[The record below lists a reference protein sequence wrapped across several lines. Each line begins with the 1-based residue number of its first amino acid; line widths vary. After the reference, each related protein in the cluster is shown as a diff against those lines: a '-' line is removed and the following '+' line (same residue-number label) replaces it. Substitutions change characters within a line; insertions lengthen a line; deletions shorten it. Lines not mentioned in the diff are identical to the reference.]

1 MNSVRPHRQVPLTLT
16 GWIVVLSAP
25 ALLACLAG
33 LFLR

>member
-1 MNSVRPHRQVPLTLT
+1 MRPVKRQKLFPLTLT
-16 GWIVVLSAP
+16 GWVVVLSAP